1 MPICRLLFVA
11 VLFTVVGCAI
21 SNSSKP
27 EWTTATGS
35 DIPAAAT
42 FGWVDEF
49 SAAPSS
55 ILDNQ
60 ISTALRNEF
69 EKKGYVETS
78 DAPDIVISYETI
90 EIEKVKESN
99 PVRIG
104 IGVGSWGGSSGGS
117 VGSSVDV
124 GGDAEILLQNQLVV
138 RALDPQTNQEVWI
151 GTSTTFDE
159 HPGDAVINTAVAEL
173 MQGFPARRR

>member
-1 MPICRLLFVA
+1 MPIRRLLFVA
-11 VLFTVVGCAI
+11 ALFTVVGCAT
-21 SNSSKP
+21 SNQPKAES
-27 EWTTATGS
+27 TTATGS
-35 DIPAAAT
+35 DIPASAT

-60 ISTALRNEF
+60 ISNALRNEF
-69 EKKGYVETS
+69 TKKGYVES
-78 DAPDIVISYETI
+78 SAVPDIVISYETI

-124 GGDAEILLQNQLVV
+124 GGDEEVLLQNQLVV
-138 RALDPQTNQEVWI
+138 RALDPNTDQEVWI

-159 HPGDAVINTAVAEL
+159 HPGDAVINTTVAEL

>member
-1 MPICRLLFVA
+1 MAVRRLLFVGL
-11 VLFTVVGCAI
+11 LFTVVGCAS
-21 SNSSKP
+21 SNQPKP

-42 FGWVDEF
+42 FGWIDEF

-60 ISTALRNEF
+60 ISNALRNEF
-69 EKKGYVETS
+69 KKKGYVESS
-78 DAPDIVISYETI
+78 DAPDFVVSYETI

-124 GGDAEILLQNQLVV
+124 GGDAEVLLQNQLVV
-138 RALDPQTNQEVWI
+138 RALDPDTDQEVWI
-151 GTSTTFDE
+151 GTTTTFDE
-159 HPGDAVINTAVAEL
+159 HPGDAVINTAVADL